1 MVSAHTGA
9 YIRKVVDEVLGELEI
24 HPTKVVA
31 SLTDN
36 GSNMM
41 ATFRVQLQG
50 IQGDEEGEEDEGKRW
65 KNKSQ
70 MSDSRRARVRS
81 W

>member
-1 MVSAHTGA
+1 MGA

-41 ATFRVQLQG
+41 AAFRVQLQG
-50 IQGDEEGEEDEGKRW
+50 IRGDEEGEEDEEEKMEE
-65 KNKSQ
+65 Q
-70 MSDSRRARVRS
+70 ESDEQ
-81 W
+81 